1 MINRMKHTIPL
12 SLLLMVASLSISLPT
27 MAFPGLSI
35 VAPEDVGLAAKY
47 AKEKARIAY
56 DQSENA
62 DRLNTLNANN
72 TNGCDLN
79 VGNVLIDENALPN
92 TVPNELVVIVEGDI
106 VQANECSTR

>member
-1 MINRMKHTIPL
+1 MKQIIPL
-12 SLLLMVASLSISLPT
+12 SLLFLFASLAISLPAL
-27 MAFPGLSI
+27 AFPGLGI

-47 AKEKARIAY
+47 AKEKARIVH

-62 DRLNTLNANN
+62 NRFNDFDQNGSD
-72 TNGCDLN
+72 GCDLN

-92 TVPNELVVIVEGDI
+92 TVPNELIVIVEGDI